1 MSFLPESYD
10 IPHLSNAVKEW
21 IDVPA
26 LGTGVTTGKYYIF
39 DRFVGSSRLGND
51 TAALLLAANTFTIS
65 TKAMSF
71 FEDVT

>member
-1 MSFLPESYD
+1 MSLLPESYD
-10 IPHLSNAVKEW
+10 IPHQVDAVKEL
-21 IDVPA
+21 IDVPS
-26 LGTGVTTGKYYIF
+26 LGTGVTTGKYYI
-39 DRFVGSSRLGND
+39 FVGSSRLGND